1 MLEVQSFQEHP
12 RACMLIMASMV
23 AAAQVL
29 REAHAV
35 DMKYDEGGDIR
46 PLCGLTFAVKDL
58 YDVAGYH
65 TVAGTPAL
73 AGQATIHP

>member
-1 MLEVQSFQEHP
+1 MHSLGGNAV
-12 RACMLIMASMV
+12 
-23 AAAQVL
+23 QVL

-35 DMKYDEGGDIR
+35 DMKADEGGDIR

-73 AGQATIHP
+73 AGRAAMLCPCAPPLQSIL